1 MAKHLFLVRHAE
13 AASAEARQ
21 DDKTRDLTQAGIKE
35 SLHLGAWLGEN
46 NFSFD
51 LIVSSSAVRTEQT
64 ASLIAEGM
72 KLEHPKILLE
82 DVLYD
87 ASVGQLLNYI
97 NNIEDAYEQ
106 VLLIGHNPAM
116 SYLAE
121 YLTKADIG
129 SMLPCSTAIVKFDL
143 PSWKQVS
150 ENTGVLEKH
159 VTAESVARF

>member
-64 ASLIAEGM
+64 GAASRRAGSGSARRRAFPRARRNQGA
-72 KLEHPKILLE
+72 HP
-82 DVLYD
+82 DR
-87 ASVGQLLNYI
+87 
-97 NNIEDAYEQ
+97 
-106 VLLIGHNPAM
+106 
-116 SYLAE
+116 
-121 YLTKADIG
+121 AD
-129 SMLPCSTAIVKFDL
+129 
-143 PSWKQVS
+143 Q
-150 ENTGVLEKH
+150 
-159 VTAESVARF
+159 